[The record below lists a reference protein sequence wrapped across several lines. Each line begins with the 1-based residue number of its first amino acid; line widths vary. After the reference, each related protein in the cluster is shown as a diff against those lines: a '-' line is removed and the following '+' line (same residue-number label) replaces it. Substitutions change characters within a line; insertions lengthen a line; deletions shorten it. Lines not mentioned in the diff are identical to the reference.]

1 MSRAEDYL
9 LDELDPAEAAAFE
22 HAMAGDPSLRDEVE
36 RLRPIVTR
44 LAAVPAEAWEG
55 VEPPPLRLPDLPAVT
70 PAPRR
75 RLILRPVVAA
85 VCGLA
90 LLAVGIGVGAWID
103 RDPVP
108 AERLAL
114 RPVGTLDP
122 AADGRVSFV
131 GNDGVEVRVD
141 GLKATPA
148 GQFYELWLL
157 GKDKRLVGLGSF
169 RVGADGTAKLRLP
182 LPVDPKAFSYFDL
195 SLEPADGNPG
205 HSGVSVLRGPS
216 TT

>member
-9 LDELDPAEAAAFE
+9 LEALDPDEAAAFE
-22 HAMAGDPSLRDEVE
+22 RALAGDPALQAEVE

-44 LAAVPAEAWEG
+44 LQAVPAEAWEG
-55 VEPPPLRLPDLPAVT
+55 VEPPPLRLPPLA

-75 RLILRPVVAA
+75 RLVLRPVVAA
-85 VCGLA
+85 VCALA
-90 LLAVGIGVGAWID
+90 LLAVGIGLGAWID
-103 RDPVP
+103 RDPAP

-141 GLKATPA
+141 GLKATRA

-157 GKDKRLVGLGSF
+157 GADKRLVGLGSF

-182 LPVDPKAFSYFDL
+182 LPVDPKQFTYFDL
-195 SLEPADGNPG
+195 SLEPADGDPG